1 MAELLSQAEYARYR
15 GVSRKT
21 TTQWKSEGI
30 LVMVGKK
37 VDRDASDQALAEIG
51 RQGVTKRSLGNKQ
64 GNNQGNEQSNNSK
77 QLKPVPKAAVE
88 SVQETLKEDGQAVS
102 PSPGGMTFVQARTA
116 AMVLRAQTARVK
128 LQQLKK
134 ELIDRAK
141 ALAHVYKM
149 ARQIRDSWQNWPAR
163 VSSRMAAELD
173 IDPHVMHTTLE
184 VYVRE
189 HLEELAGVKVRID

>member
-1 MAELLSQAEYARYR
+1 MEKLLSQAEYARYH

-21 TTQWKSEGI
+21 VTQWKHEGI
-30 LVMVGKK
+30 LVMIGKK
-37 VDRDASDQALAEIG
+37 VDREATDQALAEVG
-51 RQGVTKRSLGNKQ
+51 RQGVTTDIKGNKQ
-64 GNNQGNEQSNNSK
+64 GNNPE
-77 QLKPVPKAAVE
+77 QLKPIPKVAVE
-88 SVQETLKEDGQAVS
+88 SVKETLKEHGQAV
-102 PSPGGMTFVQARTA
+102 PLSPGGMTFVQARTA

-128 LQQLKK
+128 LQQLKN

-141 ALAHVYKM
+141 TLAHVYQL

-189 HLEELAGVKVRID
+189 HLEELAGTKVRID

>member
-1 MAELLSQAEYARYR
+1 MEKLLSQADYARYH

-21 TTQWKSEGI
+21 VTQWKHEGI

-37 VDRDASDQALAEIG
+37 VDRDATDQALAEVG
-51 RQGVTKRSLGNKQ
+51 RQAVTMKTK

-77 QLKPVPKAAVE
+77 QLKPVPKTAVE
-88 SVQETLKEDGQAVS
+88 SVRETLKEDGHTVPSS
-102 PSPGGMTFVQARTA
+102 PAGMTFVQARTA

-128 LQQLKK
+128 LQQLKV
-134 ELIDRAK
+134 ELIDRTK
-141 ALAHVYKM
+141 ALAHVYQM

-173 IDPHVMHTTLE
+173 VDPHVMHTTLE

-189 HLEELAGVKVRID
+189 HLEELAGMKVRID